1 MEKKSLND
9 MQKEEHLGSS
19 LRICRVQ
26 KYLRWPSF
34 TPFLD
39 ILLSYETFRASY
51 LMDSSDFRPSRRDER
66 ERERAYTKFKGVET
80 NSEGNG
86 ALVVDSMDH

>member
-66 ERERAYTKFKGVET
+66 ERELTQ
-80 NSEGNG
+80 NSRELRQIVK
-86 ALVVDSMDH
+86 AMEHL